1 MAASKAMA
9 ESSKRPSQDG
19 GVGGVAKRFC
29 VDPRLHVNPNG
40 KLLVISCSR
49 LGTFPKGRKLTT
61 PLIVFFRE
69 RTIRRA
75 TQSNSN

>member
-1 MAASKAMA
+1 MADRT
-9 ESSKRPSQDG
+9 KRPSQDG
-19 GVGGVAKRFC
+19 GVGGVAKRLR

-49 LGTFPKGRKLTT
+49 LGTFPKGRELTT

-75 TQSNSN
+75 TQSDSN